1 MNREEDEEDEEEEDE
16 EAGLKR
22 HHHQVRSFPVSV
34 TVVSLLS
41 CPRSAFPAHALYGL
55 TVDVLIVQRKQ
66 GKTNHVVSTLEQGQG
81 QDQQQGQGQQ
91 VCMFL
96 GGGCKTLERQCH
108 KCKCLRSIF
117 RSEQVLCNATA
128 AAGEPV
134 THTAAPRLRWL
145 NPPGATR
152 VSKFL
157 DSSIRTERIM

>member
-1 MNREEDEEDEEEEDE
+1 MNREEDEEEEDE
-16 EAGLKR
+16 EEGLKR

-41 CPRSAFPAHALYGL
+41 YPRSAFPAHALYGL

-66 GKTNHVVSTLEQGQG
+66 GKHNHVVSTLEQG

-128 AAGEPV
+128 AADEPV
-134 THTAAPRLRWL
+134 THTPAPRLRWL